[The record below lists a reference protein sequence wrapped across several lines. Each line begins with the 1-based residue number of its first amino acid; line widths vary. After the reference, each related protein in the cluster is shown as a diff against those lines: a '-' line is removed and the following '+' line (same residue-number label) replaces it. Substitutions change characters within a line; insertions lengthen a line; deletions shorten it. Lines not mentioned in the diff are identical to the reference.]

1 MKTPGVGSAT
11 SAPPVPRFSVDTR
24 PLWRIVLPVAG
35 YVALWVVAAAVL
47 WWGITASPPEG
58 LTEQGKRALAVFSV
72 CVLFWVLNVL
82 PLMITSLMAIVLI
95 PLTGVLS
102 PSQAYG
108 LFGNEA
114 LFFILGAFILA
125 ACLMKSGLSTRIALA
140 VLDRFG
146 RTPHG
151 LLRSVLLLNVVM
163 AFFMSEHAV
172 AAMNF
177 PIIAEMTKVL
187 RLPGRRSQYG
197 KALFLAMA
205 WGSTI
210 GGVATLLGGARAPL
224 AIGILRETT
233 GKSFTFFEWS
243 AAIFPLVIALTV
255 IAYLLLLWFFPIDI
269 DNVQA
274 ADEVVHERR
283 LGLGRMRYQER
294 TVGLVMLGT
303 LGAWIFLG
311 EEFGL
316 ANVAIAS
323 VVVLFLLRL
332 VRWSEIEGY
341 VNWGVLLMYGGAICL
356 GAALSRSGAAI
367 WVAQSTVSEGAS
379 SGTAVVL
386 VLSAVSLLLTEAISN
401 SAVVAMVLPMSLGMA
416 DQLGLDPRVLALT
429 IAVPAG
435 LAFTL
440 PIGTPANAIAY
451 SSGYIS
457 LREMIVPGAVLNLCA
472 WLCFSLMAALY
483 WPLLGLYIGGAR

>member
-1 MKTPGVGSAT
+1 MKPAHPE
-11 SAPPVPRFSVDTR
+11 SAPSVRLPRFVVDTR
-24 PLWRIVLPVAG
+24 PLWRILLPVAG
-35 YVALWVVAAAVL
+35 YWSLWAFAAMLL
-47 WWGITASPPEG
+47 WWSVTATPPEG
-58 LTEQGKRALAVFSV
+58 LTAAGQRALAIFSV

-82 PLMITSLMAIVLI
+82 PLMITSLLAIVLI
-95 PLTGVLS
+95 PLAGVLT

-108 LFGNEA
+108 LFGNDA

-140 VLDRFG
+140 ILDRFG
-146 RTPHG
+146 HTPRG
-151 LLRSVLLLNVVM
+151 LLCSVLLLNVVM

-233 GKSFTFFEWS
+233 GKSFSFFEWS
-243 AAIFPLVIALTV
+243 AAIFPLVVVLTG
-255 IAYLLLLWFFPIDI
+255 IAYALLVWFFPIDI
-269 DNVQA
+269 ESVQA
-274 ADEVVHERR
+274 ADEVLHEKR
-283 LGLGRMRYQER
+283 LRLGRMRYQER
-294 TVGLVMLGT
+294 AVGMVMLGT
-303 LGAWIFLG
+303 LGAWVFLG

-316 ANVAIAS
+316 ASVAISA
-323 VVVLFLLRL
+323 VVVLFSLQL

-356 GAALSRSGAAI
+356 GSALNRTGAAS
-367 WVAQSTVSEGAS
+367 WVAHATVSEWAS
-379 SGTAVVL
+379 NGTAVIL
-386 VLSAVSLLLTEAISN
+386 VLSAVSLLLTEAMSN
-401 SAVVAMVLPMSLGMA
+401 AAVVAMLLPMSLGIA
-416 DQLGLDPRVLALT
+416 GEFGLDPRVLTLT
-429 IAVPAG
+429 VAVPAG
-435 LAFTL
+435 LATTL

-451 SSGYIS
+451 SSGYLS
-457 LREMIVPGAVLNLCA
+457 LRDLVVPGALLAFCA
-472 WLCFSLMAALY
+472 WVCFNLMAAIY
-483 WPLLGLYIGGAR
+483 WPWLGLNIGGGG

>member
-1 MKTPGVGSAT
+1 MHAPV
-11 SAPPVPRFSVDTR
+11 SAPATRANAPRFVVDTR
-24 PLWRIVLPVAG
+24 PLWRILLPLTA
-35 YVALWVVAAAVL
+35 YVTLWALAAAIL
-47 WWGITASPPEG
+47 WWGTTAAPPAG
-58 LTEQGKRALAVFSV
+58 LSAQGQRALAVFSV

-95 PLTGVLS
+95 PLTGVLTA
-102 PSQAYG
+102 SQAYS

-125 ACLMKSGLSTRIALA
+125 ACLMKSGLSTRIALTI
-140 VLDRFG
+140 LDRFG
-146 RTPHG
+146 TTPRG
-151 LLRSVLLLNVVM
+151 LLRSVFLLNVAM

-187 RLPGRRSQYG
+187 RLPGWRSNYG

-224 AIGILRETT
+224 AIAILRETT

-243 AAIFPLVIALTV
+243 AAIFPLVVALAL
-255 IAYLLLLWFFPIDI
+255 IGYRLILWFFPIDI
-269 DNVQA
+269 ENVQA
-274 ADEVVHERR
+274 ADEVLHERR
-283 LGLGRMRYQER
+283 LRMGRMRYQER
-294 TVGLVMLGT
+294 AIGLVMLLT

-316 ANVAIAS
+316 ANVAIAA
-323 VVVLFLLRL
+323 VVCLFLLRL
-332 VRWSEIEGY
+332 LRWADIEGY
-341 VNWGVLLMYGGAICL
+341 VNWGVLLMYGGAVCL
-356 GAALSRSGAAI
+356 GSALSRSGAAS
-367 WVAQSTVSEGAS
+367 WVAQATMSDWAANGV
-379 SGTAVVL
+379 AVIL
-386 VLSAVSLLLTEAISN
+386 ILSALSLLLTEAISN
-401 SAVVAMVLPMSLGMA
+401 AAVVAMLLPMSLGIA
-416 DQLGLDPRVLALT
+416 GEFGLDPRVLALT

-435 LAFTL
+435 LATML

-451 SSGYIS
+451 SSGYLS
-457 LREMIVPGAVLNLCA
+457 LRDMVIPGIVLNVCA
-472 WLCFSLMAALY
+472 WICFNIMAAVY
-483 WPLLGLYIGGAR
+483 WPLLGLYIHGGG

>member
-1 MKTPGVGSAT
+1 
-11 SAPPVPRFSVDTR
+11 
-24 PLWRIVLPVAG
+24 LWRIVLPLAAYVGLWGLAVAI
-35 YVALWVVAAAVL
+35 L
-47 WWGITASPPEG
+47 WWGMTAAPPEG
-58 LTEQGKRALAVFSV
+58 LTEQGQRALAVFSV

-82 PLMITSLMAIVLI
+82 PLMVTSLMAIVLI

-146 RTPHG
+146 RTPRG

-224 AIGILRETT
+224 AIGILREAT
-233 GKSFTFFEWS
+233 GQSFTFFEWS
-243 AAIFPLVIALTV
+243 AAIFPLVIVLAV
-255 IAYLLLLWFFPIDI
+255 VADLLLLWFFPIDI
-269 DNVQA
+269 DSVQA
-274 ADEVVHERR
+274 ADEVLHERR
-283 LGLGRMRYQER
+283 LRLGRMRYQER
-294 TVGLVMLGT
+294 AIGLVMLGT

-316 ANVAIAS
+316 ANVAIAA
-323 VVVLFLLRL
+323 VVVLFFLRL
-332 VRWSEIEGY
+332 VRWTEIEGY

-356 GAALSRSGAAI
+356 GSALSRSGAAS
-367 WVAQSTVSEGAS
+367 WLAHATLSEWAS
-379 SGTAVVL
+379 SGTVVIL
-386 VLSAVSLLLTEAISN
+386 LLSAISLLLTEAMSN
-401 SAVVAMVLPMSLGMA
+401 SAVVAMLLPMSLGMA
-416 DQLGLDPRVLALT
+416 GESGLDPRVLALT

-435 LAFTL
+435 LATTL

-451 SSGYIS
+451 SSGYLS
-457 LREMIVPGAVLNLCA
+457 LRDMIVPGAVLAFCA
-472 WLCFSLMAALY
+472 WVCFNIMAVLY
-483 WPLLGLYIGGAR
+483 WPLLGLYIGGGR